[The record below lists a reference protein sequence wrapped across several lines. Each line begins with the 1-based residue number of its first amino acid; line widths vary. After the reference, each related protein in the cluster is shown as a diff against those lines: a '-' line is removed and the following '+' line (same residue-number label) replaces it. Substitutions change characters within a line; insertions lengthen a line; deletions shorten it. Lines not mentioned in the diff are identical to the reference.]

1 MNLVIIPSDRIIG
14 IGTTILSGIG
24 TDMSWI
30 PSDVHA
36 VHWDGSSGEIEYNDG
51 KANLGITS
59 IGIYSQAETT
69 FNNEIQR
76 KKDLDDVYT
85 SQSSFLWEKLRSE
98 RDSLLLF
105 SDFTQ
110 LGEIGLS
117 DSKKAEW
124 VSYRKALR
132 DLPASSSPSLDEFY
146 DLNFSSVTWPT
157 EPS

>member
-14 IGTTILSGIG
+14 IGTTIISGIG

-51 KANLGITS
+51 KANLDITS

-69 FNNEIQR
+69 LNNEIQR
-76 KKDLDDVYT
+76 RKDLDDEYLN
-85 SQSSFLWEKLRSE
+85 SSTFLWMKLRNE
-98 RDSLLLF
+98 RDNLLLS

-110 LGEIGLS
+110 LGDIGLS
-117 DSKKAEW
+117 ESKKTEW
-124 VSYRKALR
+124 INYRQALR
-132 DLPASSSPSLDEFY
+132 DLPANTSDPASP
-146 DLNFSSVTWPT
+146 NWPT
-157 EPS
+157 KPS

>member
-1 MNLVIIPSDRIIG
+1 MNLVIIPSDKIIG
-14 IGTTILSGIG
+14 IGTTIISGIG

-51 KANLGITS
+51 KPNLSLSS

-76 KKDLDDVYT
+76 RKDLDDEYLN
-85 SQSSFLWEKLRSE
+85 SSTFLWMKLRSE
-98 RDSLLLF
+98 RDNLLLS

-110 LGEIGLS
+110 LGDIGLS
-117 DSKKAEW
+117 ESKKTEW
-124 VSYRKALR
+124 INYRQALR
-132 DLPASSSPSLDEFY
+132 DLPANTSDPA
-146 DLNFSSVTWPT
+146 NPTWPT
-157 EPS
+157 KPS

>member
-14 IGTTILSGIG
+14 IGTTIISGIG

-36 VHWDGSSGEIEYNDG
+36 VHWDGSTGEIEYNDG
-51 KANLGITS
+51 KPNLEITS

-76 KKDLDDVYT
+76 KKDLDDEYLN
-85 SQSSFLWEKLRSE
+85 SSTFLWMKLRSE
-98 RDSLLLF
+98 RDNLLLS

-110 LGEIGLS
+110 LGDIGLS
-117 DSKKAEW
+117 ESKKTEW
-124 VSYRKALR
+124 INYRQALR
-132 DLPASSSPSLDEFY
+132 DLPANTSDPA
-146 DLNFSSVTWPT
+146 NPTWPT
-157 EPS
+157 KPS

>member
-51 KANLGITS
+51 KANLDITS

-76 KKDLDDVYT
+76 RKDLDDEYVN
-85 SQSSFLWEKLRSE
+85 SSTFLWMKLRSE
-98 RDSLLLF
+98 RDNLLLS

-110 LGEIGLS
+110 LGDIGLS
-117 DSKKAEW
+117 ESKKTEW
-124 VSYRKALR
+124 VNYRQALR
-132 DLPASSSPSLDEFY
+132 DLPANTSDPA
-146 DLNFSSVTWPT
+146 NPTWPT
-157 EPS
+157 KPS

>member
-14 IGTTILSGIG
+14 IGTTIISGIG
-24 TDMSWI
+24 TDLSWI

-51 KANLGITS
+51 KANLDITS

-76 KKDLDDVYT
+76 RKDLDDEYLN
-85 SQSSFLWEKLRSE
+85 SSTFLWMKLRSE
-98 RDSLLLF
+98 RDNLLLS

-110 LGEIGLS
+110 LGDIGLS
-117 DSKKAEW
+117 DSKKTEW
-124 VSYRKALR
+124 INYRQALR
-132 DLPASSSPSLDEFY
+132 DLPANTSDPA
-146 DLNFSSVTWPT
+146 NPNWPT
-157 EPS
+157 KPS

>member
-1 MNLVIIPSDRIIG
+1 MNLVIIPSDRVIG
-14 IGTTILSGIG
+14 IGSTILSGIG

-36 VHWDGSSGEIEYNDG
+36 VHWDGASGEIEYNDG
-51 KANLGITS
+51 KPNLGISS

-76 KKDLDDVYT
+76 KKDLDDAYT

-110 LGEIGLS
+110 LGDIGLS

-124 VSYRKALR
+124 VTYRKALR
-132 DLPASSSPSLDEFY
+132 DLPANTSDPA
-146 DLNFSSVTWPT
+146 NPNWPT
-157 EPS
+157 KPS

>member
-36 VHWDGSSGEIEYNDG
+36 VHWEGSSGEIEYNDG

-76 KKDLDDVYT
+76 KKDLDDEYLNSIT
-85 SQSSFLWEKLRSE
+85 FLWMKLRSE
-98 RDSLLLF
+98 RDNLLLS

-110 LGEIGLS
+110 LGDIGLS
-117 DSKKAEW
+117 ESKKTEW
-124 VSYRKALR
+124 INYRQALR
-132 DLPASSSPSLDEFY
+132 DLPANTSDPASP
-146 DLNFSSVTWPT
+146 NWPT
-157 EPS
+157 KPS

>member
-14 IGTTILSGIG
+14 IGTTIISGIG

-51 KANLGITS
+51 KANLEITS

-76 KKDLDDVYT
+76 RKDLDDEYLN
-85 SQSSFLWEKLRSE
+85 SSTFLWMKLRSE
-98 RDSLLLF
+98 RDNLLLS

-110 LGEIGLS
+110 LGDIGLS
-117 DSKKAEW
+117 ESKKTEW
-124 VSYRKALR
+124 INYRQALR
-132 DLPASSSPSLDEFY
+132 DLPANTSDPA
-146 DLNFSSVTWPT
+146 NPTWPT
-157 EPS
+157 KPS

>member
-1 MNLVIIPSDRIIG
+1 MKLVIIPSDRIIG
-14 IGTTILSGIG
+14 IGSTILSGIG

-51 KANLGITS
+51 KANLDITS

-76 KKDLDDVYT
+76 RKDLDDEYVN
-85 SQSSFLWEKLRSE
+85 SSTFLWMKLRSE
-98 RDSLLLF
+98 RDNLLLS

-110 LGEIGLS
+110 LGDIGLS

-124 VSYRKALR
+124 ITYRKALR
-132 DLPASSSPSLDEFY
+132 DLPANTSDPA
-146 DLNFSSVTWPT
+146 NPNWPT
-157 EPS
+157 KPS

>member
-14 IGTTILSGIG
+14 IGTTIISGSG

-51 KANLGITS
+51 KANLDITS

-76 KKDLDDVYT
+76 RKDLDDEYLN
-85 SQSSFLWEKLRSE
+85 SSTFLWMKLRSE
-98 RDSLLLF
+98 RDNLLLS

-110 LGEIGLS
+110 LGDIGLS
-117 DSKKAEW
+117 ESKKTEW
-124 VSYRKALR
+124 INYRQALR
-132 DLPASSSPSLDEFY
+132 DLPANTSDPA
-146 DLNFSSVTWPT
+146 NPNWPT
-157 EPS
+157 KPS

>member
-14 IGTTILSGIG
+14 IGTTIISGIG

-51 KANLGITS
+51 KANLDITS

-76 KKDLDDVYT
+76 RKDLDDEYLN
-85 SQSSFLWEKLRSE
+85 SSTFLWMKLRNE
-98 RDSLLLF
+98 RDNLLLS

-110 LGEIGLS
+110 LGDIGLS
-117 DSKKAEW
+117 ESKKTEW
-124 VSYRKALR
+124 INYRQALR
-132 DLPASSSPSLDEFY
+132 DLPANTSDPASP
-146 DLNFSSVTWPT
+146 NWPT
-157 EPS
+157 KPS

>member
-1 MNLVIIPSDRIIG
+1 MNLVIIPSDRVIG
-14 IGTTILSGIG
+14 IGSTILSGIG

-76 KKDLDDVYT
+76 KKDLDDEYLN
-85 SQSSFLWEKLRSE
+85 SSTFLWMKLRSE
-98 RDSLLLF
+98 RDNLLLS

-110 LGEIGLS
+110 LGDIGLS
-117 DSKKAEW
+117 ESKKTEW
-124 VSYRKALR
+124 VTYRKALR
-132 DLPASSSPSLDEFY
+132 DLPANTSDPA
-146 DLNFSSVTWPT
+146 NPNWPT
-157 EPS
+157 KPS

>member
-51 KANLGITS
+51 KANLDITS

-76 KKDLDDVYT
+76 RKDLDDEYLN
-85 SQSSFLWEKLRSE
+85 SSTFLWMKLRNE
-98 RDSLLLF
+98 RDNLLLS

-110 LGEIGLS
+110 LGDIGLS
-117 DSKKAEW
+117 ESKKTEW
-124 VSYRKALR
+124 INYRQALR
-132 DLPASSSPSLDEFY
+132 DLPANTSDPA
-146 DLNFSSVTWPT
+146 NPNWPT
-157 EPS
+157 KPS

>member
-1 MNLVIIPSDRIIG
+1 MNTSLVIIVSDKTIG
-14 IGTTILSGIG
+14 IGTTIISGIG
-24 TDMSWI
+24 TDLSWI

-36 VHWDGSSGEIEYNDG
+36 VHWNGSSGEIEYNDG

-76 KKDLDDVYT
+76 QKDLGDASV
-85 SQSSFLWEKLRSE
+85 SQSSFLWEKLRNE
-98 RDSLLLF
+98 RDNLLLF

-110 LGEIGLS
+110 LGDIGLS

-124 VSYRKALR
+124 VTYRKALR
-132 DLPASSSPSLDEFY
+132 DLPANTSDPA
-146 DLNFSSVTWPT
+146 NPNWPT
-157 EPS
+157 KPS

>member
-14 IGTTILSGIG
+14 IGTTIISGIG

-51 KANLGITS
+51 KANLDITS

-76 KKDLDDVYT
+76 RKDLDDEYVN
-85 SQSSFLWEKLRSE
+85 SSTFLWMKLRSE
-98 RDSLLLF
+98 RDNLLLS

-110 LGEIGLS
+110 LGDIGLS
-117 DSKKAEW
+117 ESKKTEW
-124 VSYRKALR
+124 INYRQALR
-132 DLPASSSPSLDEFY
+132 DLPANTSDPA
-146 DLNFSSVTWPT
+146 NPTWPT
-157 EPS
+157 KPS

>member
-1 MNLVIIPSDRIIG
+1 MNLVIIPSDRVIG
-14 IGTTILSGIG
+14 IGSTILSGIG

-36 VHWDGSSGEIEYNDG
+36 VHWDGSTGEIEYNDG
-51 KANLGITS
+51 TPNLEITS

-76 KKDLDDVYT
+76 KKDLDDAFT
-85 SQSSFLWEKLRSE
+85 SQSSFLWGKLRSE
-98 RDSLLLF
+98 RDSLLLS

-110 LGEIGLS
+110 LGDIGLS

-124 VSYRKALR
+124 VTYRKALR
-132 DLPASSSPSLDEFY
+132 DLPANTSDPA
-146 DLNFSSVTWPT
+146 NPNWPT
-157 EPS
+157 KPS

>member
-51 KANLGITS
+51 KANLDITS

-69 FNNEIQR
+69 FDNEIQR
-76 KKDLDDVYT
+76 KKDLDDEYLN
-85 SQSSFLWEKLRSE
+85 SSTFLWMKLRSE
-98 RDSLLLF
+98 RDNLLVS

-110 LGEIGLS
+110 LGDIGLS
-117 DSKKAEW
+117 ESKKTEW
-124 VSYRKALR
+124 VNYCL
-132 DLPASSSPSLDEFY
+132 LYTSPSPRD
-146 DLNFSSVTWPT
+146 S
-157 EPS
+157 

>member
-51 KANLGITS
+51 KANLDITS

-69 FNNEIQR
+69 FDNEIQR
-76 KKDLDDVYT
+76 KKDLDDEYLN
-85 SQSSFLWEKLRSE
+85 SSTFLWMKLRSE
-98 RDSLLLF
+98 RDNLLVS

-110 LGEIGLS
+110 LGDIGMS
-117 DSKKAEW
+117 ESKKTEC
-124 VSYRKALR
+124 VNYIQELR
-132 DLPASSSPSLDEFY
+132 DLPANTSDPA
-146 DLNFSSVTWPT
+146 NPTWPT
-157 EPS
+157 KPS

>member
-14 IGTTILSGIG
+14 IGTTIISGIG
-24 TDMSWI
+24 TDLSWI

-51 KANLGITS
+51 KPNLDITS

-76 KKDLDDVYT
+76 RKDLDDEYLNSNT
-85 SQSSFLWEKLRSE
+85 FLWMKLRSE
-98 RDSLLLF
+98 RDNLLLS

-110 LGEIGLS
+110 LGDIGLS
-117 DSKKAEW
+117 ESKKTEW
-124 VSYRKALR
+124 INYRQALR
-132 DLPASSSPSLDEFY
+132 DLPANTSDPA
-146 DLNFSSVTWPT
+146 NPTWPT
-157 EPS
+157 KPS

>member
-14 IGTTILSGIG
+14 IGSTILSGIG

-76 KKDLDDVYT
+76 KKDLDDEYLN
-85 SQSSFLWEKLRSE
+85 SSTFLWMKLRNE
-98 RDSLLLF
+98 RDNLLL
-105 SDFTQ
+105 SADFTQ
-110 LGEIGLS
+110 LGDIGLS
-117 DSKKAEW
+117 ESKKTEW
-124 VSYRKALR
+124 INYRQALR
-132 DLPASSSPSLDEFY
+132 DLPANTSDPASP
-146 DLNFSSVTWPT
+146 NWPT
-157 EPS
+157 KPS

>member
-14 IGTTILSGIG
+14 IGTTIISGIG
-24 TDMSWI
+24 TDLSWI

-51 KANLGITS
+51 KANLDITS

-76 KKDLDDVYT
+76 KKDLDDEYLN
-85 SQSSFLWEKLRSE
+85 SSTFLWMKLRSE
-98 RDSLLLF
+98 RDNLLLS

-110 LGEIGLS
+110 LGDIGLS
-117 DSKKAEW
+117 ESKKTEW
-124 VSYRKALR
+124 INYRQALR
-132 DLPASSSPSLDEFY
+132 DLPANTSDPA
-146 DLNFSSVTWPT
+146 NPNWPT
-157 EPS
+157 KPS